1 MSFSFVGEKEKM
13 DASELELVIY
23 EAAMYTVENDVLV
36 LIKT

>member
-13 DASELELVIY
+13 DASEFELVIY
-23 EAAMYTVENDVLV
+23 EAAMYTAENDVLV